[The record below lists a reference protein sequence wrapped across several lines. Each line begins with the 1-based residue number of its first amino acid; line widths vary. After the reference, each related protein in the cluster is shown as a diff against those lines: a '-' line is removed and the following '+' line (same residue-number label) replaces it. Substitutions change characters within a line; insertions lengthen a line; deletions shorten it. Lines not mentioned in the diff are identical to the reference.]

1 MRTISSE
8 HCGELLRCRL
18 TPPSLPPGYGMSQPC
33 GHVDFYPNNGKEQPG
48 CSGTDAP
55 LPLTL
60 IREGLEEASR
70 VLVACSHVRAI
81 KLFTDSINTPCPYI
95 AHKCDSYEHF
105 LEVREGDHSQARTI
119 DHERI
124 EPRSA
129 TTESLLSEEYVWFMS
144 FVIYGD

>member
-1 MRTISSE
+1 
-8 HCGELLRCRL
+8 
-18 TPPSLPPGYGMSQPC
+18 MSQPC

-105 LEVREGDHSQARTI
+105 LEVSQSAWVRNSVWSASRASHLKRSCAVCGCT
-119 DHERI
+119 EKPNSRI
-124 EPRSA
+124 WGNI
-129 TTESLLSEEYVWFMS
+129 T
-144 FVIYGD
+144 

>member
-1 MRTISSE
+1 
-8 HCGELLRCRL
+8 
-18 TPPSLPPGYGMSQPC
+18 MSQPC

-105 LEVREGDHSQARTI
+105 LEVSARPAGPRGPDATQASGQVSCALHMRYS
-119 DHERI
+119 RGNKN
-124 EPRSA
+124 PRKSMPF
-129 TTESLLSEEYVWFMS
+129 SLECVR
-144 FVIYGD
+144 